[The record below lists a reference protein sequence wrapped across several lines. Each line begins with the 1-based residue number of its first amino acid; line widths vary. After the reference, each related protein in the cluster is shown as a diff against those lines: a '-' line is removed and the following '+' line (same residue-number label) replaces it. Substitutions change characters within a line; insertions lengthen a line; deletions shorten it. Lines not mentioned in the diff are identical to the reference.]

1 LQAESLRGTINPT
14 TAAQGRGVG
23 PRRRPTHFTQA
34 GEGKRIMSK
43 RFLLLLLAAGLGTGW
58 ASADDT
64 KAKRQSAQQVVAEQ
78 AARLVAE
85 LGSDDFETRER
96 AARQLETLGPAVVPA
111 LRKATTSPDPEVRR
125 LAVQVAERLARK
137 MEAAEV
143 LEPKRFRLAF
153 RDMPLNFAVQEFT
166 RVTGARLQ
174 LDGVKG
180 DRKVTLD
187 TQYTNFW
194 DAFDKF
200 CAAAGLVEKVF
211 DSPGGE
217 GSEGPMQYPYG
228 RRRMVM
234 WNGRWAPQQDDI
246 LPALQNGQFVLTEGK
261 PTPRPTCQAGGLR
274 FRALPGGTKLGKLST
289 VKGDKEL
296 IFGLEI
302 LPEPSL
308 AWEKVQSLHI
318 TRVVDDQGQTLD
330 ASQMTAGPEAP
341 VNEFEDFVYYGG
353 PYDGNGGN
361 NGGQRVPLRLT
372 LGRKPSA
379 AIKELS
385 GVATIK
391 LQTSTQTIA
400 TIDRIL
406 EAKDKAAKGSDGSFL
421 KVIEV
426 KQEGGGKL
434 VIHIKVEQAQDED
447 AGAFNPWGWRGGMV
461 YRGMNGGENVDSSVS
476 TGNLVLFDARGNL
489 VRLVSKEQ
497 VPDEN
502 GNEEYRFTY
511 QVAKG
516 QPEPS
521 KFVLQ
526 GRRPVSID
534 VPFTLKDVPLRAL
547 PGAPK
552 PVKAPAPQSGLPEP
566 PGIAIEK

>member
-1 LQAESLRGTINPT
+1 
-14 TAAQGRGVG
+14 
-23 PRRRPTHFTQA
+23 
-34 GEGKRIMSK
+34 MSK
-43 RFLLLLLAAGLGTGW
+43 RFLLLLMAAGIGTGW
-58 ASADDT
+58 ASADERT
-64 KAKRQSAQQVVAEQ
+64 AKRQSAQKAVAEQ

-96 AARQLETLGPAVVPA
+96 AARQLEDLGPAVAPA
-111 LRKATTSPDPEVRR
+111 LQKATTSTDPEVRR
-125 LAVQVAERLARK
+125 LALQVAERLARK

-143 LEPKRFRLAF
+143 LEPKRFRIAF

-166 RVTGARLQ
+166 RVTGARIQ

-187 TQYTNFW
+187 TEYTSFW

-211 DSPGGE
+211 DSPTAEGGDM
-217 GSEGPMQYPYG
+217 SSPYGWG
-228 RRRMVM
+228 RRRMVV
-234 WNGRWAPQQDDI
+234 WNGRWQQQQEDI

-261 PTPRPTCQAGGLR
+261 PTPRPTYQSGALR
-274 FRALPGGTKLGKLST
+274 FRALAAGTSLGKLST
-289 VKGDKEL
+289 IKGDKEL

-318 TRVVDDQGQTLD
+318 TKVIDDQGQNLEAT
-330 ASQMTAGPEAP
+330 QVAGSAATPQS
-341 VNEFEDFVYYGG
+341 DFDEVVYYGG

-361 NGGQRVPLRLT
+361 NGGQRVPLRLA

-379 AIKELS
+379 VIKELS

-391 LQTSTQTIA
+391 MQTSTQAIA
-400 TIDRIL
+400 TIDRVL
-406 EAKDKAAKGSDGSFL
+406 EAKDKGVKGSDGSFL
-421 KVIEV
+421 KVVEV
-426 KQEGGGKL
+426 KHEDGGKL
-434 VIHIKVEQAQDED
+434 VIHIKVEQAQEEE
-447 AGAFNPWGWRGGMV
+447 AAMNPWGGWRGGMG
-461 YRGMNGGENVDSSVS
+461 YRGMGGEGENVDSSVS
-476 TGNLVLFDARGNL
+476 TGNLVLFDARGHL
-489 VRLVSKEQ
+489 VRLLSKEQ

-502 GNEEYRFTY
+502 GSEEYRFTY

-516 QPEPS
+516 QPDPS
-521 KFVLQ
+521 KLVLQ

-552 PVKAPAPQSGLPEP
+552 PAKAPPPQ
-566 PGIAIEK
+566 PGQEFPGALGDW